1 MPDFFIL
8 MKRQTMPHIIL
19 YTLICIL
26 LTGVSC
32 RAADV
37 LIIADA
43 QLKPVMEVTQG
54 LRKVLR
60 ASTRTYSPAE
70 VRGNLA
76 ALVQRDGA
84 RVVVSLGREA
94 LALAL
99 ALPPSIPVIYDMV
112 VTPPTI
118 SRPNTA
124 GFYMATPTSEYAE
137 LVRKHLPSLKHVAVV
152 ASRDF
157 LNILASD
164 VSAPFSAHPVRNS
177 VEFITTVNQLD
188 NINAVLLLPD
198 SGVLT
203 STSMEEAYLF
213 SFRRRIPLLG
223 VSERHVK
230 EGALLALVVDMVHVG
245 RVIGEHAAS
254 ALKNGSIGQPP
265 AMPPRKFEL
274 YLNMDTARKMKIS
287 FPDELIRMSRKAYP

>member
-1 MPDFFIL
+1 
-8 MKRQTMPHIIL
+8 MPHIIL

-26 LTGVSC
+26 LTGVPC

-54 LRKVLR
+54 LRKTLR
-60 ASTRTYSPAE
+60 ASTRTYSPNE

-76 ALVQRDGA
+76 AVVQREGA
-84 RVVVSLGREA
+84 RVVISLGREA

-99 ALPPSIPVIYDMV
+99 TLPPSIPVIYDMV
-112 VTPPTI
+112 VTPPTT

-124 GFYMATPTSEYAE
+124 GFYMATPASEYAE
-137 LVRKHLPSLKHVAVV
+137 LVRKHLPTLKHVAVV
-152 ASRDF
+152 ASRHL
-157 LNILASD
+157 LNILADD
-164 VSAPFSAHPVRNS
+164 VSAPVSAHSVKNS
-177 VEFITTVNQLD
+177 VEFVTKVNQLD
-188 NINAVLLLPD
+188 TVDAILLLPD

-203 STSMEEAYLF
+203 STAMEEAYLF

-245 RVIGEHAAS
+245 RVIGEYATS
-254 ALKNGSIGQPP
+254 ALKSGSVGQPP
-265 AMPPRKFEL
+265 PLPPSKFEL
-274 YLNMDTARKMKIS
+274 YLNMDTARKMRIS
-287 FPDELIRMSRKAYP
+287 IPDELVRMARKVYP

>member
-1 MPDFFIL
+1 
-8 MKRQTMPHIIL
+8 MPHIIL

-54 LRKVLR
+54 LRKTLR

-76 ALVQRDGA
+76 AIVQREGA
-84 RVVVSLGREA
+84 RVVISLGREA

-99 ALPPSIPVIYDMV
+99 TLPPSIPVIYDMV
-112 VTPPTI
+112 VTPPAI

-137 LVRKHLPSLKHVAVV
+137 LVRKHLPTLKHVAVV
-152 ASRDF
+152 ASRTF
-157 LNILASD
+157 LNILADEASAP
-164 VSAPFSAHPVRNS
+164 VSAHSVKNV
-177 VEFITTVNQLD
+177 VEFITTVRQLD
-188 NINAVLLLPD
+188 TVDAILLLPD

-203 STSMEEAYLF
+203 STAMEESFLL

-230 EGALLALVVDMVHVG
+230 EGALLALVVDMVDVG
-245 RVIGEHAAS
+245 KVIGEHATS
-254 ALKNGSIGQPP
+254 ALKSGSVGQHPAPPPP
-265 AMPPRKFEL
+265 A
-274 YLNMDTARKMKIS
+274 NSSCI
-287 FPDELIRMSRKAYP
+287 

>member
-1 MPDFFIL
+1 
-8 MKRQTMPHIIL
+8 MPHIIL
-19 YTLICIL
+19 YTVISIL

-54 LRKVLR
+54 LHKTLR

-76 ALVQRDGA
+76 GTVQREGA
-84 RVVVSLGREA
+84 RVVISLGREA

-99 ALPPSIPVIYDMV
+99 TLPPSIPVIYDMV

-118 SRPNTA
+118 SRPNTT

-137 LVRKHLPSLKHVAVV
+137 LMRKHLPALKHMAVV

-157 LNILASD
+157 LNILAGDASSP
-164 VSAPFSAHPVRNS
+164 VSTHPVKNS
-177 VEFITTVNQLD
+177 VEFVTTLNHLD
-188 NINAVLLLPD
+188 NIDAILLLPD
-198 SGVLT
+198 STVLT

-245 RVIGEHAAS
+245 RVIGEYAAR
-254 ALKNGSIGQPP
+254 ALKNGNIGQPP
-265 AMPPRKFEL
+265 AAPPRKYAL
-274 YLNMDTARKMKIS
+274 YLNMDTARKMRINI
-287 FPDELIRMSRKAYP
+287 PDDLVRIAKKSYP

>member
-1 MPDFFIL
+1 
-8 MKRQTMPHIIL
+8 MPHIIL

-43 QLKPVMEVTQG
+43 QLKPVVEVTQG
-54 LRKVLR
+54 LRKTLR
-60 ASTRTYSPAE
+60 ASTRTYSPNE

-76 ALVQRDGA
+76 AVVQREGA
-84 RVVVSLGREA
+84 RVVISLGRDA

-99 ALPPSIPVIYDMV
+99 TLPPSIPVIYDMV
-112 VTPPTI
+112 VTPPAI

-137 LVRKHLPSLKHVAVV
+137 LVRKHLPSLKRVAVV
-152 ASRDF
+152 ASSNF
-157 LNILASD
+157 LNILDNDTSSI
-164 VSAPFSAHPVRNS
+164 VRAHSVKNV
-177 VEFITTVNQLD
+177 VEFVTMVKQLD
-188 NINAVLLLPD
+188 NVDAILLLPD

-203 STSMEEAYLF
+203 STAMEESYLL

-223 VSERHVK
+223 VSERYVK

-245 RVIGEHAAS
+245 KVIGEYATS
-254 ALKNGSIGQPP
+254 ALKNGRIGQPS
-265 AMPPRKFEL
+265 ATPPRKFEL
-274 YLNMDTARKMKIS
+274 YLNMDTARKMHIS
-287 FPDELIRMSRKAYP
+287 IPDELLRIAKKSYP

>member
-1 MPDFFIL
+1 MPY
-8 MKRQTMPHIIL
+8 IIL

-54 LRKVLR
+54 LRKTLR
-60 ASTRTYSPAE
+60 ASTRTYSPNE
-70 VRGNLA
+70 VRGNLTA
-76 ALVQRDGA
+76 VVQREGA
-84 RVVVSLGREA
+84 RVVISLGREA

-99 ALPPSIPVIYDMV
+99 TLPPSIPVIYDMV
-112 VTPPTI
+112 VTPPEI

-137 LVRKHLPSLKHVAVV
+137 LVRKHLPTLKHVAVV
-152 ASRDF
+152 ASRNF
-157 LNILASD
+157 LNILANEASAP
-164 VSAPFSAHPVRNS
+164 VSAHSVKNV
-177 VEFITTVNQLD
+177 VEFVTMVKQLD
-188 NINAVLLLPD
+188 TVDAILLLPD
-198 SGVLT
+198 SSVLT
-203 STSMEEAYLF
+203 STAMEESYLF

-230 EGALLALVVDMVHVG
+230 EGALLALVVDMVNVG
-245 RVIGEHAAS
+245 KVIGEYATN
-254 ALKNGSIGQPP
+254 ALKSGSVGHPP
-265 AMPPRKFEL
+265 ATPPRKFDL
-274 YLNMDTARKMKIS
+274 YLNMDTARKMRIS
-287 FPDELIRMSRKAYP
+287 IPDELVRIAKKSYP

>member
-1 MPDFFIL
+1 
-8 MKRQTMPHIIL
+8 MPHILL

-54 LRKVLR
+54 LRKTLR
-60 ASTRTYSPAE
+60 ASTRTYSPNE

-76 ALVQRDGA
+76 ALVQREGA
-84 RVVVSLGREA
+84 RVVISLGREA
-94 LALAL
+94 LVLAL
-99 ALPPSIPVIYDMV
+99 TLPSSIPVIYDMV

-124 GFYMATPTSEYAE
+124 GFYMATPASEYAE
-137 LVRKHLPSLKHVAVV
+137 LVRKHLPTLKHVAVV
-152 ASRDF
+152 ASRHF
-157 LNILASD
+157 LNILD
-164 VSAPFSAHPVRNS
+164 NNVSAPFSSHSVKNS
-177 VEFITTVNQLD
+177 VEFVNTVNQLD
-188 NINAVLLLPD
+188 AVDAILLLPD

-203 STSMEEAYLF
+203 STAMEEAYLL
-213 SFRRRIPLLG
+213 SYRRRIPLLG

-230 EGALLALVVDMVHVG
+230 EGALLALVVDMVNVG
-245 RVIGEHAAS
+245 KVIGEYATS
-254 ALKNGSIGQPP
+254 ALKNGNVGQPP
-265 AMPPRKFEL
+265 ALPPSKFEL
-274 YLNMDTARKMKIS
+274 YLNMDTARKMRIS
-287 FPDELIRMSRKAYP
+287 IPDELVRMARKVYP

>member
-1 MPDFFIL
+1 
-8 MKRQTMPHIIL
+8 MKRQTMPNIIFH
-19 YTLICIL
+19 TLICIL

-54 LRKVLR
+54 LRKTLR

-76 ALVQRDGA
+76 AVLQREGA
-84 RVVVSLGREA
+84 RVVISLGREA
-94 LALAL
+94 LTEALT
-99 ALPPSIPVIYDMV
+99 LPPSIPVIYDMV

-124 GFYMATPTSEYAE
+124 GFYIATPTGEYAE

-157 LNILASD
+157 LNILACD
-164 VSAPFSAHPVRNS
+164 VSAPISVHPVKNS
-177 VEFITTVNQLD
+177 LEFITTVKQLD
-188 NINAVLLLPD
+188 NIDAILLLPD

-203 STSMEEAYLF
+203 STAMEEAYLF

-230 EGALLALVVDMVHVG
+230 EGALLALVVDMVNVG
-245 RVIGEHAAS
+245 RVIGEYATS
-254 ALKNGSIGQPP
+254 ALRGGSIGQLP
-265 AMPPRKFEL
+265 ALPPRKFEL
-274 YLNMDTARKMKIS
+274 FLNLDTARKMRIS
-287 FPDELIRMSRKAYP
+287 IPDELMRMSRKAYP

>member
-1 MPDFFIL
+1 MP
-8 MKRQTMPHIIL
+8 RIIF
-19 YTLICIL
+19 YTLVCAL
-26 LTGVSC
+26 LTGVPC

-43 QLKPVMEVTQG
+43 QLKPVVEVTQG
-54 LRKVLR
+54 LHKTLR
-60 ASTRTYSPAE
+60 AFTKTYSPAE

-76 ALVQRDGA
+76 ATVQREGA
-84 RVVVSLGREA
+84 RVVISLGREA

-99 ALPPSIPVIYDMV
+99 TLPSSIPVIYDMV
-112 VTPPTI
+112 VTPPVI
-118 SRPNTA
+118 SRPNTI

-137 LVRKHLPSLKHVAVV
+137 FMRKHLPTLKHVAVV

-157 LNILASD
+157 LDILAD
-164 VSAPFSAHPVRNS
+164 NVSSQVSTHPVKNT
-177 VEFITTVNQLD
+177 VEFVTAVNHLD
-188 NINAVLLLPD
+188 NIDAILLLPD

-203 STSMEEAYLF
+203 TTSMEEAYLL

-245 RVIGEHAAS
+245 RVIGEYAAR
-254 ALKNGSIGQPP
+254 ALKNGNVGQPP
-265 AMPPRKFEL
+265 AAPPRKYEL
-274 YLNMDTARKMKIS
+274 YLNMDTARKMRINI
-287 FPDELIRMSRKAYP
+287 PDDLVRIAKKSYP

>member
-1 MPDFFIL
+1 
-8 MKRQTMPHIIL
+8 MPHIIL

-54 LRKVLR
+54 LRKTLR
-60 ASTRTYSPAE
+60 ASTRTYSPNE

-76 ALVQRDGA
+76 AIVQREGA
-84 RVVVSLGREA
+84 RVVISLGRDA

-99 ALPPSIPVIYDMV
+99 TLPPSIPVIYDMV
-112 VTPPTI
+112 VTPPEI

-152 ASRDF
+152 ASRPF
-157 LNILASD
+157 LNILANEASAP
-164 VSAPFSAHPVRNS
+164 VSAHSVKNV
-177 VEFITTVNQLD
+177 VEFVATVKQLD
-188 NINAVLLLPD
+188 TVDAILLLPD
-198 SGVLT
+198 TGVLT
-203 STSMEEAYLF
+203 STAMEESYLL

-230 EGALLALVVDMVHVG
+230 EGALLALVVDMVNVG
-245 RVIGEHAAS
+245 KVIGEYATN
-254 ALKNGSIGQPP
+254 ALKSGSVGQPP
-265 AMPPRKFEL
+265 ATPPRKFEL
-274 YLNMDTARKMKIS
+274 YLNMDTARKMRIS
-287 FPDELIRMSRKAYP
+287 IPDELVRIAKKSYP

>member
-1 MPDFFIL
+1 
-8 MKRQTMPHIIL
+8 MPHIIL

-54 LRKVLR
+54 VRKTLR
-60 ASTRTYSPAE
+60 ASTRTFSPAE

-76 ALVQRDGA
+76 ALVQREGA

-94 LALAL
+94 LTLAL

-157 LNILASD
+157 LNTLAND
-164 VSAPFSAHPVRNS
+164 VSAPFSAHPVKNS
-177 VEFITTVNQLD
+177 VEFVTTVNHLD
-188 NINAVLLLPD
+188 TINAVLLLPD
-198 SGVLT
+198 SGILT

-230 EGALLALVVDMVHVG
+230 EGALLALVVDMVDVG
-245 RVIGEHAAS
+245 KVIGEYAAR
-254 ALKNGSIGQPP
+254 ALKTGQVGQPS

-274 YLNMDTARKMKIS
+274 YLNMDTARKMGIS
-287 FPDELIRMSRKAYP
+287 ISEELGRMTRKVYP